1 MLIGVVHG
9 LQTPN
14 ESINQRNIKIWAD
27 VAAKYALAMPKNL
40 GVGVDFWAFVVRGVV
55 DTIYF

>member
-14 ESINQRNIKIWAD
+14 ESINQRNMKIRAD
-27 VAAKYALAMPKNL
+27 VAAKYASAMPKNL